1 MTNRLG
7 DLTRTVGL
15 PVVKKAAGVATRLLP
30 IPQPTLLVGP
40 GASARLGQAIGS
52 FGRDFLCQCLEEKIT
67 SLLID
72 QDVFFE

>member
-7 DLTRTVGL
+7 DLTRTIGL

-40 GASARLGQAIGS
+40 GARVA
-52 FGRDFLCQCLEEKIT
+52 
-67 SLLID
+67 
-72 QDVFFE
+72 